1 MGWGGRGIN
10 LQMKRL
16 MGWVDDEA
24 YGFMQ
29 ITQINQLYQLMM
41 LFSTRCQIRP
51 YPYLRGL
58 FNSALSY

>member
-16 MGWVDDEA
+16 MGWVDDDA

-29 ITQINQLYQLMM
+29 ITLNEAIIFNAATVR
-41 LFSTRCQIRP
+41 SDP

-58 FNSALSY
+58 FNSTLSY